1 MFSWVFNIAVLVQ
14 NDHRDPAYY
23 DMIDINKIATWRAV
37 KQNYQY
43 KLWENRSIFKITG
56 CSNMKIST
64 SMLMKDEN

>member
-14 NDHRDPAYY
+14 SDHRDPAYY

-43 KLWENRSIFKITG
+43 KL
-56 CSNMKIST
+56 
-64 SMLMKDEN
+64 